1 MREREIDKRCFYNVY
16 VVIIIL
22 ILIHRSIFV
31 VFLCMFV
38 TNSSSLQKRVKIIM
52 RDDDENKDDAE
63 NDAKLKPK
71 KKNKMLL
78 HRVGSGLID
87 VATTTSGLTA
97 SAVSTLVPNPG
108 GAIDVLVVE
117 NRSTKSLRCTPFFV
131 RFGNAKSFFSKKL
144 LSADIT
150 YVSFQVNG
158 KAFEQFRMKLSRNG
172 TCQFAHENCA
182 QDALLFDGWDETTK
196 TVETTASTSMVKT
209 RMDGENANA
218 NGNYGS
224 LLNETESIAIEEAE
238 EAGRSSEDD
247 EEEDGEEEE
256 APKAPLTSSEA
267 TTTKT
272 TTTTTANAAS
282 SGKYTRA
289 KKWLKTKVGGLSGN
303 HSSGGSNHSN
313 SADKNNNK
321 NNNNN
326 NNGKEK
332 KEAKA
337 AKPPRKRRNTR
348 LTSEELKMLDL
359 KPGLNTV
366 TYSYK
371 SRVFGT
377 QTLECNLFLWDSE
390 DKVVV
395 SDIDGTITK
404 SDVLGH
410 IYTMVGKD
418 YAHPGI
424 ASLYRKIV
432 RNGYKILF
440 VTSRA
445 ISQSNST
452 RAYLRTLTQN
462 GETLPIGPV
471 MCAPDPISTA
481 LYREVVARKPEVF
494 KIRCLTRVRRLFDVD
509 INKTRMFAGF
519 GNRSSDALAYKT
531 CGIELDKIYTIDPKS
546 RLRSEKTGETFE
558 IQHLMDK
565 VDQAFPRIEGRTQ
578 NEDEEE
584 EKVEVAARWRIT
596 AEDKERK
603 KGEESRVKC
612 LFTVEEKSQ
621 AVHCSLFIE

>member
-1 MREREIDKRCFYNVY
+1 V
-16 VVIIIL
+16 
-22 ILIHRSIFV
+22 
-31 VFLCMFV
+31 FV
-38 TNSSSLQKRVKIIM
+38 TNSSSLKKRVKIIM
-52 RDDDENKDDAE
+52 REDDENKDDA

-71 KKNKMLL
+71 KKSKMLL

-144 LSADIT
+144 LSADAT
-150 YVSFQVNG
+150 YVSFHVNG
-158 KAFEQFRMKLSRNG
+158 RLFEQFRMKLSRNG

-182 QDALLFDGWDETTK
+182 QDALFFDGWDETTK

-303 HSSGGSNHSN
+303 HSSGGSKHSN
-313 SADKNNNK
+313 SADKNN

-332 KEAKA
+332 KEAKT
-337 AKPPRKRRNTR
+337 AKPSRKRRNTR

-565 VDQAFPRIEGRTQ
+565 VDQAFPRIEGRIQ
-578 NEDEEE
+578 NDDEEE
-584 EKVEVAARWRIT
+584 EEVEVAARWRIT

>member
-1 MREREIDKRCFYNVY
+1 MRE
-16 VVIIIL
+16 
-22 ILIHRSIFV
+22 
-31 VFLCMFV
+31 
-38 TNSSSLQKRVKIIM
+38 
-52 RDDDENKDDAE
+52 DDENKDDA

-144 LSADIT
+144 LSADAT
-150 YVSFQVNG
+150 YVSFHVNG
-158 KAFEQFRMKLSRNG
+158 RLFEQFRMKLSRNG

-182 QDALLFDGWDETTK
+182 QDALYFDGWDETTK

-313 SADKNNNK
+313 SADKNNN
-321 NNNNN
+321 NNNN

-332 KEAKA
+332 KEAKT
-337 AKPPRKRRNTR
+337 AKPSRKRRNTR

-359 KPGLNTV
+359 KAGLNTV

-565 VDQAFPRIEGRTQ
+565 VDQAFPRIEGRIQ
-578 NEDEEE
+578 NDDEEE
-584 EKVEVAARWRIT
+584 EEVEVAARWRIT

>member
-1 MREREIDKRCFYNVY
+1 
-16 VVIIIL
+16 
-22 ILIHRSIFV
+22 
-31 VFLCMFV
+31 
-38 TNSSSLQKRVKIIM
+38 
-52 RDDDENKDDAE
+52 
-63 NDAKLKPK
+63 
-71 KKNKMLL
+71 MLL

-108 GAIDVLVVE
+108 GAIDVLVVA

-131 RFGNAKSFFSKKL
+131 RFGNAKSFFSKKI
-144 LSADIT
+144 LSADAT
-150 YVSFQVNG
+150 YVSFHVNG
-158 KAFEQFRMKLSRNG
+158 RLFEQFRMKLSRNG

-182 QDALLFDGWDETTK
+182 QDALYFDGWDETTK

-256 APKAPLTSSEA
+256 APK
-267 TTTKT
+267 T

-313 SADKNNNK
+313 SADKNNN

-377 QTLECNLFLWDSE
+377 QTLECNMFLWDSE

-565 VDQAFPRIEGRTQ
+565 VDQAFPRIEGRIQ
-578 NEDEEE
+578 NDDEEE
-584 EKVEVAARWRIT
+584 EEVEVAARWRIT

>member
-1 MREREIDKRCFYNVY
+1 
-16 VVIIIL
+16 
-22 ILIHRSIFV
+22 
-31 VFLCMFV
+31 MFV
-38 TNSSSLQKRVKIIM
+38 TNSSSLKKRVKIIM
-52 RDDDENKDDAE
+52 RDDDENKDDA

-71 KKNKMLL
+71 KKSKMLL

-144 LSADIT
+144 LSADAT
-150 YVSFQVNG
+150 YVSFHVNG
-158 KAFEQFRMKLSRNG
+158 RLFEQFRMKLSRNG

-182 QDALLFDGWDETTK
+182 QDALYFDGWDETTK

-303 HSSGGSNHSN
+303 HSSGGSKHSN
-313 SADKNNNK
+313 SADKNN

-332 KEAKA
+332 KEAKT
-337 AKPPRKRRNTR
+337 AKPSRKRRNTR

-565 VDQAFPRIEGRTQ
+565 VDQAFPRIEGRIQ
-578 NEDEEE
+578 NDDEEE
-584 EKVEVAARWRIT
+584 EEVEVAARWRIT

>member
-1 MREREIDKRCFYNVY
+1 
-16 VVIIIL
+16 
-22 ILIHRSIFV
+22 
-31 VFLCMFV
+31 
-38 TNSSSLQKRVKIIM
+38 
-52 RDDDENKDDAE
+52 
-63 NDAKLKPK
+63 
-71 KKNKMLL
+71 
-78 HRVGSGLID
+78 
-87 VATTTSGLTA
+87 
-97 SAVSTLVPNPG
+97 
-108 GAIDVLVVE
+108 
-117 NRSTKSLRCTPFFV
+117 
-131 RFGNAKSFFSKKL
+131 
-144 LSADIT
+144 
-150 YVSFQVNG
+150 VNG
-158 KAFEQFRMKLSRNG
+158 RLFEQFRMKLSRNG

-182 QDALLFDGWDETTK
+182 QDALFFDGWDETTK

-313 SADKNNNK
+313 SADKNNN

-377 QTLECNLFLWDSE
+377 QTLECNMFLWDSE

-565 VDQAFPRIEGRTQ
+565 VDQAFPRIEGRIQ
-578 NEDEEE
+578 NDDEEE
-584 EKVEVAARWRIT
+584 EEVEVAARWRIT

>member
-1 MREREIDKRCFYNVY
+1 
-16 VVIIIL
+16 
-22 ILIHRSIFV
+22 
-31 VFLCMFV
+31 MFV
-38 TNSSSLQKRVKIIM
+38 TNSSSLKKRVKIIM
-52 RDDDENKDDAE
+52 RDDDENKDDA

-108 GAIDVLVVE
+108 GAIDVLVVA

-144 LSADIT
+144 LSADAT
-150 YVSFQVNG
+150 YVSFHVNG
-158 KAFEQFRMKLSRNG
+158 RLFEQFRMKLSRNG

-182 QDALLFDGWDETTK
+182 QDALYFDGWDETTK

-313 SADKNNNK
+313 SADKNN

-565 VDQAFPRIEGRTQ
+565 VDQAFPRIEGRIQ
-578 NEDEEE
+578 NDDEEE
-584 EKVEVAARWRIT
+584 EEVEVAAQWRIT

>member
-1 MREREIDKRCFYNVY
+1 MRE
-16 VVIIIL
+16 
-22 ILIHRSIFV
+22 
-31 VFLCMFV
+31 
-38 TNSSSLQKRVKIIM
+38 
-52 RDDDENKDDAE
+52 DDENKDDA

-144 LSADIT
+144 LSADAT
-150 YVSFQVNG
+150 YVSFHVNG
-158 KAFEQFRMKLSRNG
+158 RLFEQFRMKLSRNG

-182 QDALLFDGWDETTK
+182 QDALFFDGWDETTK

-313 SADKNNNK
+313 SADKNNN
-321 NNNNN
+321 NNNN

-377 QTLECNLFLWDSE
+377 QTLECNLFLWDSG

-565 VDQAFPRIEGRTQ
+565 VDQAFPRIEGRIQ
-578 NEDEEE
+578 NDDEEE
-584 EKVEVAARWRIT
+584 EEVEVAARWRIT

>member
-1 MREREIDKRCFYNVY
+1 
-16 VVIIIL
+16 
-22 ILIHRSIFV
+22 
-31 VFLCMFV
+31 MFV

-52 RDDDENKDDAE
+52 RDDDENKDDA

-144 LSADIT
+144 LSAEST

-182 QDALLFDGWDETTK
+182 QDALFFDGWDETTK

-209 RMDGENANA
+209 RTDGENANA

-256 APKAPLTSSEA
+256 APK
-267 TTTKT
+267 T

-303 HSSGGSNHSN
+303 HSSNHSN
-313 SADKNNNK
+313 SANKNN

-348 LTSEELKMLDL
+348 LTSDELKMLDL

-494 KIRCLTRVRRLFDVD
+494 KIRCLTRVRRLFDLD

-565 VDQAFPRIEGRTQ
+565 VDQAFPRIEGRIQ
-578 NEDEEE
+578 NDNEEE
-584 EKVEVAARWRIT
+584 EEVEVAARWRIT

>member
-1 MREREIDKRCFYNVY
+1 
-16 VVIIIL
+16 
-22 ILIHRSIFV
+22 
-31 VFLCMFV
+31 MFV

-52 RDDDENKDDAE
+52 RDDDEKDDV

-78 HRVGSGLID
+78 HRVGSGLLD

-97 SAVSTLVPNPG
+97 SAVSAVVPNPG

-144 LSADIT
+144 LSADAT
-150 YVSFQVNG
+150 YVSFHVNG

-182 QDALLFDGWDETTK
+182 QDALFFDGWDETTK

-303 HSSGGSNHSN
+303 HSSGGSKHSN
-313 SADKNNNK
+313 SADKNN

-377 QTLECNLFLWDSE
+377 QTLECNLFLWDSG

-565 VDQAFPRIEGRTQ
+565 VDQAFPRIEGRIQ
-578 NEDEEE
+578 NDDEEE
-584 EKVEVAARWRIT
+584 EEVEVAARWRIT

>member
-1 MREREIDKRCFYNVY
+1 MFSLY
-16 VVIIIL
+16 V
-22 ILIHRSIFV
+22 FV
-31 VFLCMFV
+31 FV

-52 RDDDENKDDAE
+52 RDDDDKDDDE
-63 NDAKLKPK
+63 TNKEKLKPK

-78 HRVGSGLID
+78 HRVGSGLLD

-97 SAVSTLVPNPG
+97 SAVSACVPNPG

-144 LSADIT
+144 LSADAT
-150 YVSFQVNG
+150 YVSFHVNG

-182 QDALLFDGWDETTK
+182 QDALFFDGWDETTK

-267 TTTKT
+267 TTTTTTKT

-313 SADKNNNK
+313 SADKNN

-578 NEDEEE
+578 NDDEEE
-584 EKVEVAARWRIT
+584 EEVEVAARWRIT

>member
-1 MREREIDKRCFYNVY
+1 MRE
-16 VVIIIL
+16 
-22 ILIHRSIFV
+22 
-31 VFLCMFV
+31 
-38 TNSSSLQKRVKIIM
+38 
-52 RDDDENKDDAE
+52 DDENKDDA

-71 KKNKMLL
+71 KKSKMLL

-144 LSADIT
+144 LSADAT
-150 YVSFQVNG
+150 YVSFHVNG
-158 KAFEQFRMKLSRNG
+158 RLFEQFRMKLSRNG

-182 QDALLFDGWDETTK
+182 QDALFFDGWDETTK

-303 HSSGGSNHSN
+303 HSSGGSKHSN
-313 SADKNNNK
+313 SADKNN

-332 KEAKA
+332 KEAKT
-337 AKPPRKRRNTR
+337 AKPSRKRRNTR

-565 VDQAFPRIEGRTQ
+565 VDQAFPRIEGRIQ
-578 NEDEEE
+578 NDDEEE
-584 EKVEVAARWRIT
+584 EEVEVAARWRIT

>member
-1 MREREIDKRCFYNVY
+1 MLFSV
-16 VVIIIL
+16 
-22 ILIHRSIFV
+22 
-31 VFLCMFV
+31 FV

-52 RDDDENKDDAE
+52 REDDENKDDV

-108 GAIDVLVVE
+108 GAIDVLVVA

-144 LSADIT
+144 LSAEST

-182 QDALLFDGWDETTK
+182 QDALFFDGWDETTK

-209 RMDGENANA
+209 RTDGENANA

-256 APKAPLTSSEA
+256 APK
-267 TTTKT
+267 T

-303 HSSGGSNHSN
+303 HSSGGSKHIN
-313 SADKNNNK
+313 SADKNNNN

-348 LTSEELKMLDL
+348 LTSDELKMLDL

-377 QTLECNLFLWDSE
+377 QTLECNLFLWDSG

-494 KIRCLTRVRRLFDVD
+494 KIRCLTRVRRLFDLD

-565 VDQAFPRIEGRTQ
+565 VDQAFPRIEGRIQ
-578 NEDEEE
+578 NDNEEE
-584 EKVEVAARWRIT
+584 EEVEVAARWRIT

>member
-1 MREREIDKRCFYNVY
+1 MRE
-16 VVIIIL
+16 
-22 ILIHRSIFV
+22 
-31 VFLCMFV
+31 
-38 TNSSSLQKRVKIIM
+38 
-52 RDDDENKDDAE
+52 DDENKDDV

-144 LSADIT
+144 LSAEST

-182 QDALLFDGWDETTK
+182 QDALFFDGWDETTK

-218 NGNYGS
+218 NWNYGS

-256 APKAPLTSSEA
+256 APK
-267 TTTKT
+267 T

-303 HSSGGSNHSN
+303 HSSNHSN
-313 SADKNNNK
+313 SANKNN

-494 KIRCLTRVRRLFDVD
+494 KIRCLTRVRRLFDLD

-578 NEDEEE
+578 NDDEEE
-584 EKVEVAARWRIT
+584 EEVEVAARWRIT
-596 AEDKERK
+596 AEDKECK
-603 KGEESRVKC
+603 KGEENRVKC

>member
-1 MREREIDKRCFYNVY
+1 MRE
-16 VVIIIL
+16 
-22 ILIHRSIFV
+22 
-31 VFLCMFV
+31 
-38 TNSSSLQKRVKIIM
+38 
-52 RDDDENKDDAE
+52 DDENKDDA

-71 KKNKMLL
+71 KKSKMLL

-144 LSADIT
+144 LSADAT
-150 YVSFQVNG
+150 YVSFHVNG
-158 KAFEQFRMKLSRNG
+158 RLFEQFRMKLSRNG

-182 QDALLFDGWDETTK
+182 QDALFFDGWDETTK

-313 SADKNNNK
+313 SADKNN

-565 VDQAFPRIEGRTQ
+565 VDQAFPRIEGRIQ
-578 NEDEEE
+578 NDDEEE
-584 EKVEVAARWRIT
+584 EEVEVAARWRIT

>member
-1 MREREIDKRCFYNVY
+1 
-16 VVIIIL
+16 
-22 ILIHRSIFV
+22 
-31 VFLCMFV
+31 
-38 TNSSSLQKRVKIIM
+38 M
-52 RDDDENKDDAE
+52 RDDDENKDDA

-108 GAIDVLVVE
+108 GAIDVLVVA

-144 LSADIT
+144 LSAEST

-182 QDALLFDGWDETTK
+182 QDALFFDGWDETTK

-209 RMDGENANA
+209 RTDCENANA

-256 APKAPLTSSEA
+256 APK
-267 TTTKT
+267 T

-303 HSSGGSNHSN
+303 HSSNHSN
-313 SADKNNNK
+313 SANKNN

-494 KIRCLTRVRRLFDVD
+494 KIRCLTRVRRLFDLD

-578 NEDEEE
+578 NDDEEE
-584 EKVEVAARWRIT
+584 EEVEVAARWRIT

-621 AVHCSLFIE
+621 AVHCSLFLE

>member
-97 SAVSTLVPNPG
+97 SAVSAVVPNPG

-196 TVETTASTSMVKT
+196 TVETTASTSIVNT
-209 RMDGENANA
+209 GMDGENANA

-256 APKAPLTSSEA
+256 AP
-267 TTTKT
+267 KT

>member
-1 MREREIDKRCFYNVY
+1 MLFSV
-16 VVIIIL
+16 
-22 ILIHRSIFV
+22 
-31 VFLCMFV
+31 FV

-52 RDDDENKDDAE
+52 REDDENKDDV

-108 GAIDVLVVE
+108 GAIDVLVVA

-144 LSADIT
+144 LSADAT
-150 YVSFQVNG
+150 YVSFHVNG
-158 KAFEQFRMKLSRNG
+158 RLFEQFRMKLSRNG

-182 QDALLFDGWDETTK
+182 QDALFFDGWDETTK

-209 RMDGENANA
+209 RTDGENANA

-256 APKAPLTSSEA
+256 APK
-267 TTTKT
+267 T

-303 HSSGGSNHSN
+303 HSSNHSN
-313 SADKNNNK
+313 SANKNN

-348 LTSEELKMLDL
+348 LTSDELKMLDL

-494 KIRCLTRVRRLFDVD
+494 KIRCLTRVRRLFDLD

-578 NEDEEE
+578 NDDEEE
-584 EKVEVAARWRIT
+584 EEVEVAARWRIT

-621 AVHCSLFIE
+621 AVHCSLFLE

>member
-1 MREREIDKRCFYNVY
+1 V
-16 VVIIIL
+16 
-22 ILIHRSIFV
+22 
-31 VFLCMFV
+31 FV
-38 TNSSSLQKRVKIIM
+38 TNSSSLKKRVKIIM
-52 RDDDENKDDAE
+52 RDDDENKDDA

-144 LSADIT
+144 LSADAT
-150 YVSFQVNG
+150 YVSFHVNG
-158 KAFEQFRMKLSRNG
+158 RLFEQFRMKWSRNG

-182 QDALLFDGWDETTK
+182 QDALYFDGWDETTK

-303 HSSGGSNHSN
+303 HSSGGSKHSN
-313 SADKNNNK
+313 SADKNN

-332 KEAKA
+332 KEAKT
-337 AKPPRKRRNTR
+337 AKPSRKRRNTR

-565 VDQAFPRIEGRTQ
+565 VDQAFPRIEGRIQ
-578 NEDEEE
+578 NDDEEE
-584 EKVEVAARWRIT
+584 EEVEVAARWRIT

>member
-1 MREREIDKRCFYNVY
+1 
-16 VVIIIL
+16 
-22 ILIHRSIFV
+22 
-31 VFLCMFV
+31 MFV
-38 TNSSSLQKRVKIIM
+38 TNSSSLKKRVKIIM
-52 RDDDENKDDAE
+52 REDDENKDDA

-71 KKNKMLL
+71 KKSKMLL

-108 GAIDVLVVE
+108 GAIDVLVVA

-144 LSADIT
+144 LSADAT
-150 YVSFQVNG
+150 YVSFHVNG
-158 KAFEQFRMKLSRNG
+158 RLFEQFRMKLSRNG

-182 QDALLFDGWDETTK
+182 QDALFFDGWDETTK

-313 SADKNNNK
+313 SADKNN

-565 VDQAFPRIEGRTQ
+565 VDQAFPRIEGRIQ
-578 NEDEEE
+578 NDDEEE
-584 EKVEVAARWRIT
+584 EEVEVAARWRIT

>member
-1 MREREIDKRCFYNVY
+1 MFSV
-16 VVIIIL
+16 
-22 ILIHRSIFV
+22 
-31 VFLCMFV
+31 FV

-52 RDDDENKDDAE
+52 REDDENKDDV

-144 LSADIT
+144 LSAEST

-182 QDALLFDGWDETTK
+182 QDALFFDGWDETTK

-209 RMDGENANA
+209 RTDGENANA

-256 APKAPLTSSEA
+256 APK
-267 TTTKT
+267 T

-303 HSSGGSNHSN
+303 HSSNHSN
-313 SADKNNNK
+313 SANKNN

-578 NEDEEE
+578 NDDEEE
-584 EKVEVAARWRIT
+584 EEVEVAARWRIT

-603 KGEESRVKC
+603 KSEESRVKC

>member
-1 MREREIDKRCFYNVY
+1 MRE
-16 VVIIIL
+16 
-22 ILIHRSIFV
+22 
-31 VFLCMFV
+31 
-38 TNSSSLQKRVKIIM
+38 
-52 RDDDENKDDAE
+52 DDENKDDA

-71 KKNKMLL
+71 KKNNKMLL

-144 LSADIT
+144 LSADAT
-150 YVSFQVNG
+150 YVSFHVNG
-158 KAFEQFRMKLSRNG
+158 RLFEQFRMKLSRNG

-182 QDALLFDGWDETTK
+182 QDALYFDGWDETTK

-303 HSSGGSNHSN
+303 HSSGGSKHSN
-313 SADKNNNK
+313 SADKNNN

-332 KEAKA
+332 KEAKT
-337 AKPPRKRRNTR
+337 AKPSRKRRNTR

-565 VDQAFPRIEGRTQ
+565 VDQAFPRIEGRIQ
-578 NEDEEE
+578 NDNEEE
-584 EKVEVAARWRIT
+584 EEVEVAARWRIT

>member
-1 MREREIDKRCFYNVY
+1 MLFSV
-16 VVIIIL
+16 
-22 ILIHRSIFV
+22 
-31 VFLCMFV
+31 FV

-52 RDDDENKDDAE
+52 REDDENKDDV

-108 GAIDVLVVE
+108 GAIDVLVVA

-144 LSADIT
+144 LSAEST

-182 QDALLFDGWDETTK
+182 QDALFFDGWDETTK

-209 RMDGENANA
+209 RTDGENANA

-256 APKAPLTSSEA
+256 APK
-267 TTTKT
+267 T

-303 HSSGGSNHSN
+303 HSSNHSN
-313 SADKNNNK
+313 SANKNN

-494 KIRCLTRVRRLFDVD
+494 KIRCLTRVRRLFDLD

-578 NEDEEE
+578 NDDEEE
-584 EKVEVAARWRIT
+584 EEVEVAARWRIT

>member
-1 MREREIDKRCFYNVY
+1 
-16 VVIIIL
+16 
-22 ILIHRSIFV
+22 
-31 VFLCMFV
+31 
-38 TNSSSLQKRVKIIM
+38 M
-52 RDDDENKDDAE
+52 RDDDENKDDA

-108 GAIDVLVVE
+108 GAIDVLVVA

-144 LSADIT
+144 LSADAT
-150 YVSFQVNG
+150 YVSFHVNG
-158 KAFEQFRMKLSRNG
+158 RLFEQFRMKLSRNG

-182 QDALLFDGWDETTK
+182 QDALYFDGWDETTK

-267 TTTKT
+267 TTTTATMKT

-289 KKWLKTKVGGLSGN
+289 KKWLKTKVGGLSVN

-337 AKPPRKRRNTR
+337 AKSPRKRRNTR

-565 VDQAFPRIEGRTQ
+565 VDQAFPRIEGRIQ

-584 EKVEVAARWRIT
+584 EEVEVAARWRIT

-612 LFTVEEKSQ
+612 LSTVEEKSQ

>member
-1 MREREIDKRCFYNVY
+1 MRE
-16 VVIIIL
+16 
-22 ILIHRSIFV
+22 
-31 VFLCMFV
+31 
-38 TNSSSLQKRVKIIM
+38 
-52 RDDDENKDDAE
+52 DDENKDDA

-108 GAIDVLVVE
+108 GAIDVLVVA

-144 LSADIT
+144 LSADAT
-150 YVSFQVNG
+150 YVSFHVNG
-158 KAFEQFRMKLSRNG
+158 RLFEQFRMKLSRNG

-182 QDALLFDGWDETTK
+182 QDALFFDGWDETTK

-313 SADKNNNK
+313 SADKNNN
-321 NNNNN
+321 NNNN

-332 KEAKA
+332 KEAKT

-565 VDQAFPRIEGRTQ
+565 VDQAFPRIEGRIQ
-578 NEDEEE
+578 NDDEEE
-584 EKVEVAARWRIT
+584 EEVEVAARWRIT

>member
-1 MREREIDKRCFYNVY
+1 MRE
-16 VVIIIL
+16 
-22 ILIHRSIFV
+22 
-31 VFLCMFV
+31 
-38 TNSSSLQKRVKIIM
+38 
-52 RDDDENKDDAE
+52 DDENKDDV

-144 LSADIT
+144 LSADAT
-150 YVSFQVNG
+150 YVSFHVNG
-158 KAFEQFRMKLSRNG
+158 RLFEQFRMKLSRNG

-182 QDALLFDGWDETTK
+182 QDALYFDGWDETTK

-303 HSSGGSNHSN
+303 HSSGGSKHSN
-313 SADKNNNK
+313 SADKNN

-565 VDQAFPRIEGRTQ
+565 VDQAFPRIEGRIQ
-578 NEDEEE
+578 NDDEEE
-584 EKVEVAARWRIT
+584 EEVEVAAQWRIT

>member
-1 MREREIDKRCFYNVY
+1 MRE
-16 VVIIIL
+16 
-22 ILIHRSIFV
+22 
-31 VFLCMFV
+31 
-38 TNSSSLQKRVKIIM
+38 
-52 RDDDENKDDAE
+52 DDENKDDV

-108 GAIDVLVVE
+108 GAIDVLVVA

-144 LSADIT
+144 LSADAT
-150 YVSFQVNG
+150 YVSFHVNG
-158 KAFEQFRMKLSRNG
+158 RLFEQFRMKLSRNG

-182 QDALLFDGWDETTK
+182 QDALYFDGWDETTK

-303 HSSGGSNHSN
+303 HSSGGSKHSN
-313 SADKNNNK
+313 SADKNN

-332 KEAKA
+332 KEAKT
-337 AKPPRKRRNTR
+337 AKPSRKRRNTR

-565 VDQAFPRIEGRTQ
+565 VDQAFPRIEGRIQ
-578 NEDEEE
+578 NDDEEE
-584 EKVEVAARWRIT
+584 EEVEVAAQWRIT

>member
-1 MREREIDKRCFYNVY
+1 V
-16 VVIIIL
+16 
-22 ILIHRSIFV
+22 
-31 VFLCMFV
+31 FV
-38 TNSSSLQKRVKIIM
+38 TNSSSLKKRVKIIM
-52 RDDDENKDDAE
+52 REDDENKDDA

-144 LSADIT
+144 LSADAT
-150 YVSFQVNG
+150 YVSFHVNG
-158 KAFEQFRMKLSRNG
+158 RLFEQFRMKLSRNG

-182 QDALLFDGWDETTK
+182 QDALYFDGWDETTK

-256 APKAPLTSSEA
+256 APK
-267 TTTKT
+267 T

-303 HSSGGSNHSN
+303 HSSGGSKHSN
-313 SADKNNNK
+313 SADKNN

-565 VDQAFPRIEGRTQ
+565 VDQAFPRIEGRIQ
-578 NEDEEE
+578 NDDEEE
-584 EKVEVAARWRIT
+584 EEVEVAARWRIT

>member
-1 MREREIDKRCFYNVY
+1 MRE
-16 VVIIIL
+16 
-22 ILIHRSIFV
+22 
-31 VFLCMFV
+31 
-38 TNSSSLQKRVKIIM
+38 
-52 RDDDENKDDAE
+52 DDENKDDA

-71 KKNKMLL
+71 KKSKMLL

-144 LSADIT
+144 LSADAT
-150 YVSFQVNG
+150 YVSFHVNG
-158 KAFEQFRMKLSRNG
+158 RLFEQFRMKLSRNG

-182 QDALLFDGWDETTK
+182 QDALFFDGWDETTK

-313 SADKNNNK
+313 SADKNNN
-321 NNNNN
+321 NNNN

-332 KEAKA
+332 KEAKT
-337 AKPPRKRRNTR
+337 AKPSRKRRNTR

-565 VDQAFPRIEGRTQ
+565 VDQAFPRIEGRIQ
-578 NEDEEE
+578 NDDEEE
-584 EKVEVAARWRIT
+584 EEVEVAARWRIT

>member
-1 MREREIDKRCFYNVY
+1 
-16 VVIIIL
+16 
-22 ILIHRSIFV
+22 
-31 VFLCMFV
+31 MFV

-52 RDDDENKDDAE
+52 RDDDEKDDVS
-63 NDAKLKPK
+63 DAKLKS

-78 HRVGSGLID
+78 HRVGSGLLD

-144 LSADIT
+144 LSADAT
-150 YVSFQVNG
+150 YVSFHVNG

-182 QDALLFDGWDETTK
+182 QDALFFDGWDETTK

-303 HSSGGSNHSN
+303 HSSGGSKHSN
-313 SADKNNNK
+313 SADKNN

-377 QTLECNLFLWDSE
+377 QTLECNLFLWDSG

-565 VDQAFPRIEGRTQ
+565 VDQAFPRIEGRIQ
-578 NEDEEE
+578 NDNEEE
-584 EKVEVAARWRIT
+584 EEVEVAARWRIT

>member
-1 MREREIDKRCFYNVY
+1 MRS
-16 VVIIIL
+16 
-22 ILIHRSIFV
+22 SINTTVFV
-31 VFLCMFV
+31 LFSVFI

-144 LSADIT
+144 LSADAT
-150 YVSFQVNG
+150 YVSFHVNG
-158 KAFEQFRMKLSRNG
+158 RLFEQFRMKLSRNG

-182 QDALLFDGWDETTK
+182 QDALFFDGWDETTK
-196 TVETTASTSMVKT
+196 TVETTASTSIVNT
-209 RMDGENANA
+209 GMDGENANA

>member
-1 MREREIDKRCFYNVY
+1 MLFSV
-16 VVIIIL
+16 
-22 ILIHRSIFV
+22 
-31 VFLCMFV
+31 FV

-52 RDDDENKDDAE
+52 REDDENKDDV

-144 LSADIT
+144 LSADAT
-150 YVSFQVNG
+150 YVSFHVNG
-158 KAFEQFRMKLSRNG
+158 RLFEQFRMKLSRNG

-182 QDALLFDGWDETTK
+182 QDALFFDGWDETTK

-256 APKAPLTSSEA
+256 APK
-267 TTTKT
+267 T

-303 HSSGGSNHSN
+303 HSSNHSN
-313 SADKNNNK
+313 SANKNN

-578 NEDEEE
+578 NDDEEE
-584 EKVEVAARWRIT
+584 EEVEVAARWRIT

>member
-1 MREREIDKRCFYNVY
+1 MLFSV
-16 VVIIIL
+16 
-22 ILIHRSIFV
+22 
-31 VFLCMFV
+31 FV

-52 RDDDENKDDAE
+52 REDDENKDDV

-144 LSADIT
+144 LSAEST

-182 QDALLFDGWDETTK
+182 QDALFFDGWDETTK

-209 RMDGENANA
+209 RTDGENANA

-256 APKAPLTSSEA
+256 APK
-267 TTTKT
+267 T

-303 HSSGGSNHSN
+303 HSSNHSN
-313 SADKNNNK
+313 SANKNN

-494 KIRCLTRVRRLFDVD
+494 KIRCLTRVRRLFDLD

-578 NEDEEE
+578 NDDEEE
-584 EKVEVAARWRIT
+584 EEVEVAARWRIT

>member
-1 MREREIDKRCFYNVY
+1 MRE
-16 VVIIIL
+16 
-22 ILIHRSIFV
+22 
-31 VFLCMFV
+31 
-38 TNSSSLQKRVKIIM
+38 
-52 RDDDENKDDAE
+52 DDENKDDA

-144 LSADIT
+144 LSADAT
-150 YVSFQVNG
+150 YVSFHVNG
-158 KAFEQFRMKLSRNG
+158 RLFEQFRMKLSRNG

-182 QDALLFDGWDETTK
+182 QDALFFDGWDETTK

-313 SADKNNNK
+313 SADKNN

-578 NEDEEE
+578 NDDEEE
-584 EKVEVAARWRIT
+584 EEVEVAARWRIT

>member
-1 MREREIDKRCFYNVY
+1 MLFSV
-16 VVIIIL
+16 
-22 ILIHRSIFV
+22 
-31 VFLCMFV
+31 FV

-52 RDDDENKDDAE
+52 REDDENKDDV

-144 LSADIT
+144 LSAEST

-182 QDALLFDGWDETTK
+182 QDALFFDGWDETTK

-209 RMDGENANA
+209 RTDGENANA

-256 APKAPLTSSEA
+256 APK
-267 TTTKT
+267 T

-303 HSSGGSNHSN
+303 HSSGGSKHSN
-313 SADKNNNK
+313 SADKNN

-348 LTSEELKMLDL
+348 LTSDELKMLDL

-377 QTLECNLFLWDSE
+377 QTLECNLFLWDSG

-565 VDQAFPRIEGRTQ
+565 VDQAFPRIEGRIQ
-578 NEDEEE
+578 NDNEEE
-584 EKVEVAARWRIT
+584 EEVEVAARWRIT